1 VPPSV
6 KLFVDEHLDA
16 PPAIFTVK
24 AIQAGPA
31 ALIFSVW
38 QDGGQIASIS
48 HLAQVVDAGERPKAG
63 ISAGS
68 YAIPVQPPAATVINP
83 TPLPSS
89 SARGSQSRHD
99 LRRWLGL
106 VTLLWVVAGLAAPL
120 PTLTAFILNPI
131 IGPSVLPVPP
141 AFAALQYVMW
151 LLPSPTLII
160 AFAAVQ
166 IMAAYLYWRNRRS
179 QRLGHWLP
187 ATLLVGFFS
196 LLAGYFIAIAIL
208 LRFR

>member
-1 VPPSV
+1 VPWSPGPGAEAV
-6 KLFVDEHLDA
+6 K
-16 PPAIFTVK
+16 
-24 AIQAGPA
+24 
-31 ALIFSVW
+31 
-38 QDGGQIASIS
+38 
-48 HLAQVVDAGERPKAG
+48 
-63 ISAGS
+63 
-68 YAIPVQPPAATVINP
+68 
-83 TPLPSS
+83 PLPAE
-89 SARGSQSRHD
+89 SATTLPSEPVVVVEAAELAPRHD